1 MYKSWTF
8 AVSLW
13 QEVIFRKPVLLHF
26 LGQIVT
32 AGDISN
38 IIYNFYHWASFT
50 WLHFDYILMFTH
62 LRYKGRINNLLDK
75 KTNKNLKK
83 PIKKS
88 KKKTQKNPKIT
99 SCIEMSMSFSRII
112 KKDYPQKRWY
122 KIKEVLN
129 EISLLS
135 ILPLPK
141 YSFTYLISS

>member
-26 LGQIVT
+26 WGQIVT

-75 KTNKNLKK
+75 KTNKNKKK

-88 KKKTQKNPKIT
+88 KKKKSQKN
-99 SCIEMSMSFSRII
+99 
-112 KKDYPQKRWY
+112 KDYILYR
-122 KIKEVLN
+122 N
-129 EISLLS
+129 EHEFF
-135 ILPLPK
+135 K
-141 YSFTYLISS
+141 HY